1 MPRFP
6 IAMPTGHFM
15 GLAPLDVWARLLLA
29 CRGRIGPRYWLRLIS
44 ALATS
49 LLATLITLPERLL
62 LWPLL
67 RVRFGGRAPR
77 YVPARDA
84 VVIVGYFRSGTTHLH
99 NLLATHP
106 DVVTPRWVQAMSPQ
120 GFWLSWSFLRLAL
133 VPFLPNTRPQ
143 DDVAFGPDWPAEDDF
158 AHNNWAL
165 ASTLPGRLVLP
176 QERRASAGFA
186 NLDGLTARE
195 LTRWRRAAAAFAWKV
210 SAASRGR
217 KHLLLKSPTHTGK
230 VRELDR
236 LFDGNVRFVHLA
248 RAAEDVV
255 RSNVAMHARLE
266 GQSLQRLPSEEET
279 REAVIA
285 EYVEAEE
292 RFLADADWLKRHRL
306 EAGAT
311 GIGATGIGATGIGAT
326 GIGATGIGGTGFQPV
341 RVRYTEL
348 VSQPLDELA
357 RICEAVG
364 LRWDDQ
370 VRGRATT
377 YLDAVGDY
385 TPRQHTERG
394 AAPDPR
400 LAALDATF
408 LHDPAADEHPR
419 AEPCNDTRHHPH
431 GSESRGTPLRAR
443 AESRRVVGVLAVW
456 IAAALG
462 LGLWLLL
469 AHFTHRRLDVLAWP
483 LGGAVGAVAFRV
495 VGRGD
500 WKLGLWAAAGA
511 LALVA
516 GSVWPLPEVAH
527 GWGGTARY
535 ANLRTTYGSFNNNYL
550 YPLFGMLTA
559 YRYAS
564 RRFAR
569 PPGM

>member
-1 MPRFP
+1 
-6 IAMPTGHFM
+6 MPTGHFM
-15 GLAPLDVWARLLLA
+15 GLAPLDVWARLLVA
-29 CRGRIGPRYWLRLIS
+29 CRGRIGPRYWLRLVS

-49 LLATLITLPERLL
+49 ALATLITLPERLL

-67 RVRFGGRAPR
+67 RARFGGRAPIF
-77 YVPARDA
+77 VPGRDA

-176 QERRASAGFA
+176 RERQVWEGFA
-186 NLDGLTARE
+186 NLDGLTERE
-195 LTRWRRAAAAFAWKV
+195 LTRWRRVAAAFAWKV
-210 SAASRGR
+210 SAVSRGR

-230 VRELDR
+230 VRELAR
-236 LFDGNVRFVHLA
+236 LFGGRVRFVHLA

-266 GQSLQRLPSEEET
+266 GQSLQQLPSEEET

-285 EYVEAEE
+285 EFVEAEE
-292 RFLADADWLKRHRL
+292 RFEK
-306 EAGAT
+306 ETSGP
-311 GIGATGIGATGIGAT
+311 
-326 GIGATGIGGTGFQPV
+326 GTAECAAECAQV
-341 RVRYTEL
+341 QYTEL
-348 VSQPLDELA
+348 VSRPLEVLR
-357 RICEAVG
+357 RICNAVG

-370 VRGRATT
+370 VRARAAA

-385 TPRQHTERG
+385 APRQHADRG
-394 AAPDPR
+394 AARDPR
-400 LAALDATF
+400 LAALDARF
-408 LHDPAADEHPR
+408 LREPTPDDHRCDERCDDVRHDPH
-419 AEPCNDTRHHPH
+419 C
-431 GSESRGTPLRAR
+431 SESRATPSRVR
-443 AESRRVVGVLAVW
+443 TENRRVVGVIAVW
-456 IAAALG
+456 VAAALG

-469 AHFTHRRLDVLAWP
+469 AHLTHRRLDVLAWP

-495 VGRGD
+495 TGQGD

-527 GWGGTARY
+527 GWSGTARY
-535 ANLRTTYGSFNNNYL
+535 ANLRTTYGSLNNNYL